1 MNAPAINPAEPGD
14 KFLFV
19 GDREVK
25 VLAVEAGK
33 ATYVWDDGPVREN
46 PDNKKK
52 ERPVFVVRAGV
63 FEDRSLAVPV

>member
-1 MNAPAINPAEPGD
+1 MNAPAINPADPGD

-25 VLAVEAGK
+25 VLAVEGDK
-33 ATYVWDDGPVREN
+33 AKYAWMNGPVREN

-52 ERPVFVVRAGV
+52 ERPVFTVKRKV